1 MMAMGT
7 MVVAL
12 VAMAGWLF
20 LNYRA
25 LQAHQL
31 SFEQKAAMGV
41 GWAIII
47 AVLAFL
53 LTRMGF

>member
-1 MMAMGT
+1 MALGT
-7 MVVAL
+7 LLVSL

-25 LQAHQL
+25 LQSHGL
-31 SFEQKAAMGV
+31 SFEQKAAMLV
-41 GWAIII
+41 GWVLII
-47 AVLAFL
+47 AVLAFV